1 MEEKPKRTFFKELLD
16 QTELD
21 EQALKAV
28 KMAELYVE
36 NRKNNLFYIVDK
48 FPVGSAMLGSS
59 AFVLGVV
66 IGLLFE

>member
-1 MEEKPKRTFFKELLD
+1 MEERPKRTFFKELLD
-16 QTELD
+16 QTGLD

-48 FPVGSAMLGSS
+48 FPVASAMLGSS

>member
-36 NRKNNLFYIVDK
+36 NRKNNLFYILDK
-48 FPVGSAMLGSS
+48 FPVASAMLGSS
-59 AFVLGVV
+59 ALVLGVL

>member
-36 NRKNNLFYIVDK
+36 NRKNNLFYIRFK
-48 FPVGSAMLGSS
+48 FR
-59 AFVLGVV
+59 
-66 IGLLFE
+66 I

>member
-28 KMAELYVE
+28 KMADLYVE
-36 NRKNNLFYIVDK
+36 NRKNNLFYIVDN
-48 FPVGSAMLGSS
+48 FPVASAMLGSS